1 MVAHDER
8 HNGGRLSITAHEV
21 DSKAIRVP
29 FPCGAQARGAL
40 HKEADGVSRLVSVTT
55 NDGREPITALA
66 GDDEEDAARDIPKL
80 IAKAT
85 VINAALQWG
94 HLPPVQRKR
103 TTTARSRQAANRSD
117 STTAEVDRSYLQT
130 GAPTTEQIRQEQ
142 EADPESVEI
151 MNYLNGTLDEISSSE
166 DLKRLARL
174 IRTTTSGTHNQRRA
188 VATAGDSSRD
198 LAEPPIKI
206 IRRICK
212 AEGTLYR
219 VTRHEGTEAEDQIVP
234 FVPT

>member
-1 MVAHDER
+1 ME
-8 HNGGRLSITAHEV
+8 GGPASRLMRWILKLSEYRFHVEH
-21 DSKAIRVP
+21 KP
-29 FPCGAQARGAL
+29 GLL
-40 HKEADGVSRLVSVTT
+40 HKDADGISRLVSVTT
-55 NDGREPITALA
+55 NDGREQVTALL
-66 GDDEEDAARDIPKL
+66 GDDEEDAARAIPEL
-80 IAKAT
+80 IAKAAT
-85 VINAALQWG
+85 IGAALQWG
-94 HLPPVQRKR
+94 QRPPVQRKR
-103 TTTARSRQAANRSD
+103 TTTARSRQAAKRSD
-117 STTAEVDRSYLQT
+117 NTTSEVDRGYLQT
-130 GAPTTEQIRQEQ
+130 GAPTAEQIRQEQ

-151 MNYLNGTLDEISSSE
+151 MNYLNGTLDDVSSSE

-174 IRTTTSGTHNQRRA
+174 VRTTTSGTHNQRRA

-198 LAEPPIKI
+198 LAESPIKI